1 MKSSSSRNEIGTY
14 VLLVAIDHFF
24 TSTSGLLV
32 LVQDIRPLQHL
43 RTASLKKV
51 DQLINLIASRQ
62 VDQIYFSDFNRVF
75 SIYLKRIA

>member
-1 MKSSSSRNEIGTY
+1 MR
-14 VLLVAIDHFF
+14 LVGVACVNAIVSIDHIF